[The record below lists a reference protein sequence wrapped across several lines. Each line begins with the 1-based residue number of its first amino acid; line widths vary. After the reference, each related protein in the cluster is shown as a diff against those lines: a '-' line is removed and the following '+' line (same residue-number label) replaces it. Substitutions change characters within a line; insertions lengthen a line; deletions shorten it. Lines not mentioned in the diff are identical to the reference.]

1 MLSPF
6 LHVYMSASNSCQV
19 FQTLT
24 TVDWSKA
31 AVPDIMAMGGGNN
44 DKSGLQHG
52 QMRKAWRLVV
62 TYP

>member
-1 MLSPF
+1 
-6 LHVYMSASNSCQV
+6 MSASNSCEE

-31 AVPDIMAMGGGNN
+31 AVPDAMAMGGGNN
-44 DKSGLQHG
+44 NKSGLQHG

-62 TYP
+62 ADP